1 VLRLCRAEYLDDE
14 EVSSFLKPNADA
26 PKSNRAEAKEA
37 AAAAA
42 AAAQELAETRRVA
55 SIHAHEQAIAE
66 AESQAALLPSKL
78 HEAAEAGDVQGVLDL
93 LDESYDPTIRH
104 VRFGFRVPYDVSKD
118 RDTRNAFRKY
128 RAENPEQWD
137 WQAAHV
143 PSGLTEQDE
152 MLREERERQ
161 KTKEKKKKAEKA
173 RKERRKLEDAERVA
187 VTADLLA
194 ASQGED
200 ISLLSR
206 YIAEA
211 EQIGCDE
218 AALNEAR
225 TKLGALKFEATDPQA
240 IQRREREKRAAAA
253 EARMKALTRAQ

>member
-1 VLRLCRAEYLDDE
+1 MRTSKRSPKRSRKQHYSLVSFMKPRKRVMSKACSTSWTRATTQPYGTFDLVSACRMMCLRIVTLAMRSVNIELKILSNGIGRRHMFPRASLNKTRCSEK
-14 EVSSFLKPNADA
+14 SANA
-26 PKSNRAEAKEA
+26 K
-37 AAAAA
+37 
-42 AAAQELAETRRVA
+42 
-55 SIHAHEQAIAE
+55 
-66 AESQAALLPSKL
+66 
-78 HEAAEAGDVQGVLDL
+78 
-93 LDESYDPTIRH
+93 
-104 VRFGFRVPYDVSKD
+104 
-118 RDTRNAFRKY
+118 
-128 RAENPEQWD
+128 
-137 WQAAHV
+137 
-143 PSGLTEQDE
+143 
-152 MLREERERQ
+152 